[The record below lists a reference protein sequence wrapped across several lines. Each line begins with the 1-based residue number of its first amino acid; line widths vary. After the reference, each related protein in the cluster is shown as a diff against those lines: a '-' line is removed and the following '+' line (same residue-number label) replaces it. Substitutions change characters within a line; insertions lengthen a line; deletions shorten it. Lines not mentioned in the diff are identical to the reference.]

1 MPAAQITMAEMMKA
15 AGYVTGHVGKWH
27 LGYTAELMPN
37 AQGFDSSFGH
47 MGGCIDNYSHF
58 FYWVG
63 PNRHDLWENGQEV
76 WADGQYFP
84 DLMVQRCKDFLARHR
99 AQPFFLYWA
108 INVPH
113 YPLQAT
119 EKWRAHYAQLPPPR
133 NMYAAFVSTMDERIG
148 EVLDHLRTLGLQE
161 NTIIVFQS
169 DHGHSTEQRTFG
181 GGGNAGPY
189 RGAKFSLFEG
199 GVRVPAVISWP
210 KKIPQAEVR
219 SQLCTAVDWLPTI
232 AQLCDVPLPNCR
244 IDGTSLVEV
253 INDAAAPDA
262 HDVFH
267 WQSGRGFNAQ
277 PQWSVRQG
285 RWKLLGNPNDTSKLA
300 PLGDGDELFLVHL
313 QEDPGERVNLRQK
326 QPQLV
331 DQLLKLHQDWAKE
344 VVEQ

>member
-1 MPAAQITMAEMMKA
+1 
-15 AGYVTGHVGKWH
+15 
-27 LGYTAELMPN
+27 
-37 AQGFDSSFGH
+37 
-47 MGGCIDNYSHF
+47 
-58 FYWVG
+58 
-63 PNRHDLWENGQEV
+63 
-76 WADGQYFP
+76 
-84 DLMVQRCKDFLARHR
+84 
-99 AQPFFLYWA
+99 
-108 INVPH
+108 
-113 YPLQAT
+113 
-119 EKWRAHYAQLPPPR
+119 
-133 NMYAAFVSTMDERIG
+133 MDERIG

-169 DHGHSTEQRTFG
+169 DHGHSAEQRTFG

-300 PLGDGDELFLVHL
+300 PLGDGDELFLVTCRKI
-313 QEDPGERVNLRQK
+313 PASGSTCGRSNRN
-326 QPQLV
+326 
-331 DQLLKLHQDWAKE
+331 W
-344 VVEQ
+344 